1 MVSVMERRK
10 HVRFKHPAGNV
21 SRQAQ
26 QRVDARVRDVMTRRD
41 AAATQ
46 RRDAHSGQLSP
57 RGAHQFSTGDTRRT
71 ALWRSCLEIDGEYG
85 PAR

>member
-10 HVRFKHPAGNV
+10 HARSKHPAGNV

-26 QRVDARVRDVMTRRD
+26 QRVDARVREVMARRD

-46 RRDAHSGQLSP
+46 RR
-57 RGAHQFSTGDTRRT
+57 GAPPVLDR
-71 ALWRSCLEIDGEYG
+71 
-85 PAR
+85 